1 MRMEST
7 IESVMELYIV
17 KDSLPIRK
25 VHDCYQDAQKFH
37 SNASDARRL
46 QCADVNKPLQKVL
59 RRVYTLYTYLRF
71 DFMSDLYLQYKRAQR
86 N

>member
-25 VHDCYQDAQKFH
+25 VHDCY
-37 SNASDARRL
+37 
-46 QCADVNKPLQKVL
+46 
-59 RRVYTLYTYLRF
+59 
-71 DFMSDLYLQYKRAQR
+71 
-86 N
+86 